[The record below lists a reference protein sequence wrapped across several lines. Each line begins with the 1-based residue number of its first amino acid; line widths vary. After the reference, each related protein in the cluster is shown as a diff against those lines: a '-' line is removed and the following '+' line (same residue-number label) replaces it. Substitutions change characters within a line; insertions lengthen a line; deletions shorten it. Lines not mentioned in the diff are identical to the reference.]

1 MLDHNG
7 IGSCQPES
15 TPLSFCCEIGVKDV
29 GEHFFGY
36 ATAGVLYS
44 DFDISALWKGKRNA
58 RREYDILCLH
68 LHRAAAR
75 HGLHGIQDDVVDDL
89 VNLSRIDIHRP
100 EICGNLEIAPHIGP
114 SQDKA
119 NTLLE
124 EFDKRDG
131 VPHRGTAF
139 SKGEELLGKR
149 SGLLTRL

>member
-15 TPLSFCCEIGVKDV
+15 TPLSFCCEIRVKDV

-36 ATAGVLYS
+36 ATARVLYR

-58 RREYDILCLH
+58 RREDDILCLH

-75 HGLHGIQDDVVDDL
+75 HGLQGIQDDVVDDL
-89 VNLSRIDIHRP
+89 VNLPRIDVHRP
-100 EICGNLEIAPHIGP
+100 EVCGKLDIAPHIGP

-119 NTLLE
+119 STLFE
-124 EFDKRDG
+124 KFDKRDS
-131 VPHRGTAF
+131 VPHWCPTFR
-139 SKGEELLGKR
+139 KGEQLLGKR
-149 SGLLTRL
+149 SGPLT